1 MPAWIILDV
10 CDVESWK
17 QKYHFNTFWYFSMIV
32 SDRKSNIISQPINY
46 NLIMS
51 CTCIYLEQYI
61 FLTLS

>member
-1 MPAWIILDV
+1 MLAQIILDV
-10 CDVESWK
+10 CDVESWN
-17 QKYHFNTFWYFSMIV
+17 QKYNFNIFVYFSMIV
-32 SDRKSNIISQPINY
+32 SDRKSNIISQHINY